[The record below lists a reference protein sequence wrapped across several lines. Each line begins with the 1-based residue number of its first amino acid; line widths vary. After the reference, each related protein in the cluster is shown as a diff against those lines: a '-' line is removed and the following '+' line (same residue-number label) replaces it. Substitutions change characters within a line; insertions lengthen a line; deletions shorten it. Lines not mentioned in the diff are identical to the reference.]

1 MYRISYSLSWVTVSF
16 FKMVFRLS
24 FMHFSVPLLLSKKII
39 FANSNGFF
47 INTFSVILFSL
58 FLFNRLSFCIKSQYF
73 FFTFS
78 SKIFIPSLC
87 YSFALFHLFSSF
99 FFFCSYIFKLLLFS
113 RKDSIW
119 FWFCTVIAFES
130 ISFVLFIVHCFS
142 KFFKFLL
149 SASLVFF
156 GNLTDF
162 FVKLFYC
169 VLSQPFGHTIFF
181 FRCSTVVSVLL
192 WFDCREIFIFV
203 LLLSGTRCRTLFFFL
218 QILPCCIFSPLD
230 MVNSMGK

>member
-16 FKMVFRLS
+16 FKMVFKLS
-24 FMHFSVPLLLSKKII
+24 FMHFSVPLLLTKKII

-47 INTFSVILFSL
+47 INTFSVIF
-58 FLFNRLSFCIKSQYF
+58 FPFPSFCIKSQCF
-73 FFTFS
+73 FLTFS
-78 SKIFIPSLC
+78 SNIFIPSLC
-87 YSFALFHLFSSF
+87 YSFALFHLLSSF

-113 RKDSIW
+113 RKDYIW

-156 GNLTDF
+156 GNLTDS

-181 FRCSTVVSVLL
+181 FCCSTVVSILL
-192 WFDCREIFIFV
+192 WFDCREISIFV
-203 LLLSGTRCRTLFFFL
+203 LLLPGTRCRTLFFFL
-218 QILPCCIFSPLD
+218 QILPCCISSPLD

>member
-16 FKMVFRLS
+16 FKMVFKLS

-58 FLFNRLSFCIKSQYF
+58 FLFKSFFLHKISILLFHFLKQNLYSLSLLFIC
-73 FFTFS
+73 
-78 SKIFIPSLC
+78 FIPSVFQFL
-87 YSFALFHLFSSF
+87 
-99 FFFCSYIFKLLLFS
+99 FFCSYIFKLLLFS

-156 GNLTDF
+156 GYLTDF
-162 FVKLFYC
+162 FVKLVYC